1 MLSIACIFVDKTS
14 ALKFKSSRGDPV
26 YFLPHK
32 TTSNK
37 LELQR
42 TSIYLIKHII
52 AILKTITTNGYWMSV
67 WWQGNTPWWRDRL
80 HFSRR
85 LDGGEETGYFWRA
98 RVTQGLILSR
108 GRGNSPDQMLIMR
121 ACSQTSVIS
130 FAVDVC
136 SRHALHRSRSAAPV
150 SQRSWVQ
157 DPYGPDFNFNFFN
170 FLIFFLIL
178 IFSTSS
184 IVFIAARIFY
194 ICFFTAVHINDFHM
208 SIIMS
213 VIALFSSFFMTLTN
227 QGLVG
232 YYRFAIKCKETH

>member
-14 ALKFKSSRGDPV
+14 VLKFKSSRGDPV

-52 AILKTITTNGYWMSV
+52 AILKTITTNGYRMSV

-85 LDGGEETGYFWRA
+85 LHGGEETGYFADFWRA

-157 DPYGPDFNFNFFN
+157 DPYGPDFFSG
-170 FLIFFLIL
+170 LI
-178 IFSTSS
+178 STTSS

-194 ICFFTAVHINDFHM
+194 ICFFTAVHKW
-208 SIIMS
+208 
-213 VIALFSSFFMTLTN
+213 FSYVYNHVCNSF
-227 QGLVG
+227 V
-232 YYRFAIKCKETH
+232 